1 MGSKKDPQRN
11 EVLEK
16 DFRSAHSQL
25 STLTMALKC
34 PLPCFLFMTGFHLA
48 FQGPAWLLSLPPE
61 FSFLPILSIHS
72 CYQINCHL
80 IPTLTSTLP
89 PSFSLLKPPSCFTPH
104 LVSWFSALIFF
115 SWGVWSVRETK
126 RPKVPCGF
134 CLWMVQG
141 LMGLQESIWGSDLSL
156 LGYMQVK

>member
-104 LVSWFSALIFF
+104 LVSWFSALILLFLR
-115 SWGVWSVRETK
+115 SLKCAGNKET
-126 RPKVPCGF
+126 
-134 CLWMVQG
+134 QG
-141 LMGLQESIWGSDLSL
+141 TMWLLSL
-156 LGYMQVK
+156 NDSGLDGVSRISLGLRFEPSWLYAG